1 MKHLEGQ
8 FKGLRNLNLY
18 YQCWLPSNE
27 FKTILLIVH
36 GLAEHSGRYTN
47 LVNYFVPRGYAVY
60 GFDQRGHGKSDG
72 LRGYVDKFSNFVND
86 LNTFLSIVHSRQHD
100 ARIFMVGHSIGGTI
114 AAAYA
119 IFHQD
124 DFDGLILS
132 GATLKVGAG
141 VSAGVI
147 IAARVLSLLLPKAGL
162 YVIDATAVSRD
173 KGVVSA
179 YVSDPLVYRGKIR
192 ARLGIELIKAM
203 ETLQRQMPKICLP
216 ILVLHGT
223 ADQLSDP
230 EGSKILYAR
239 VSSRDKT
246 LKLYEGFYHE
256 IFNEPECEQVFA
268 DVEAWLATRVK
279 LGQANHG

>member
-8 FKGLRNLNLY
+8 FRGLRNLNLY

-27 FKTILLIVH
+27 FKAILLIVH

-141 VSAGVI
+141 MSAGLI

-203 ETLQRQMPKICLP
+203 ETLQRQMPKIYLP